1 MSEKGT
7 KSPRKAMSWRFP
19 IAMLGLMF
27 GACGFT
33 YWWGA
38 VKTYHFLEVQPGVL
52 YRDGNQGMR
61 EFATAL
67 QKSQA
72 KTIVSLIDDKE
83 MVDPNKKQFAD
94 EMTVGPKL
102 GAKIER
108 VPVTLGGWPTTADVQ
123 KFLDVASDKSKQPVL
138 VHCAQGVRRTGM
150 MVAAYQM
157 SVMGYDKAKALA
169 AIESFGHSDRTIN
182 DVKSFINLYD
192 PATRTVTKDMKQSSE

>member
-1 MSEKGT
+1 MATSPT
-7 KSPRKAMSWRFP
+7 KKPGQSKSWRYA
-19 IAMLGLMF
+19 IAMFAIMF

-38 VKTYHFLEVQPGVL
+38 LKTYHFGEVQPGVL
-52 YRDGNQGMR
+52 YRDGNQGAR
-61 EFATAL
+61 EFATAIH
-67 QKSQA
+67 QSHA
-72 KTIVSLIDDKE
+72 KTIVVLIDDKE
-83 MVDPNKKQFAD
+83 MADPNKKQFEQ

-102 GAKIER
+102 GATIER

-182 DVKSFINLYD
+182 DVKTFIDIYD
-192 PATRTVTKDMKQSSE
+192 PATRTVTKEMKQSVE